1 MNRELTAR
9 VAVPEYNP
17 DAIVDAVALWAD
29 ARTDP
34 ASDRR
39 LDLLRD
45 KRIAVSDFFA
55 HVGKHP
61 AQVTPLDVKTWQAEL
76 EAQGLAPATVYAK
89 ISRVSSFY
97 EWAMESVELAQVIRS
112 NPVKL
117 ARPKAPKAYQTEG
130 TQALDDDEVRAL
142 VQVIKKR
149 ADSGSIV
156 GKRDLAML
164 LLYLLTGMRRREV
177 AQLRWG
183 NVKISDIIT
192 LTGEVK
198 GGDYVAREVVDPAA
212 RDALVEYLRASGRL
226 GEMNAESPLWTRH
239 DRAGNPGDPLTSHA
253 FVKNLKRYARE
264 AGIADIHLHQIRH
277 TFARIVAEETGSIN
291 ETQDALGHKN
301 PATTRLY
308 VQRISV
314 KRDKTSSKVAARLG
328 L

>member
-17 DAIVDAVALWAD
+17 DAIVGAVALWAD

-61 AQVTPLDVKTWQAEL
+61 ARVTPLDVKTWQAEL

-97 EWAMESVELAQVIRS
+97 KWAMESAELAQVIRS

-117 ARPKAPKAYQTEG
+117 ARPKAPRAYQTEG
-130 TQALDDDEVRAL
+130 TQALDDDDVRAL
-142 VQVIKKR
+142 VRVIKTR

-177 AQLRWG
+177 AQLCWG
-183 NVKISDIIT
+183 NVKVNDIIT
-192 LTGEVK
+192 LTSEVK
-198 GGDYVAREVVDPAA
+198 GGDYMAREVVDSAA

-226 GEMNAESPLWTRH
+226 GGMNADSPLWTRH